1 MGQIS
6 ITRNNE
12 FASRPVGPPEE
23 DRDFI
28 DSRKIGQTLWAKRRN
43 ILLTTL
49 IAVVLAACLMQMITP
64 VYRAV
69 ATLVIEPKGASLITF
84 QPTVDPTNPP
94 NDYLQTQISLIQ
106 SRGVAERAVRQLKL
120 VDHPEFDPRQ
130 NPSLLQ
136 RLKGLISAISPALFP
151 ATWSKGEA
159 LAPAEIF
166 NGAVVELMDRT
177 SVASLG
183 KSQVVTVAV
192 TLKDKQTA
200 TQAANALAH
209 GYLDSRLDAQVA
221 DSVVAGRWMDTRVVE
236 LRTRLQDSE
245 AKLQAYR
252 DAEGLVDVDG
262 VTTLS
267 AHELAKTSDRMVDA
281 RRDRAKA
288 QSQYQQVQSLAGKS
302 TEELLTIPAVIDDP
316 VVQKFQADVARTQA
330 KVDEL
335 STQYGD
341 RHPKMVIARSDL
353 AAAKASLAKQVKQ
366 VVAGLENSYQLAK
379 ENENALR
386 ASVST
391 TREQIQDITRK
402 EFKLRELQRDVDSN
416 RALYETFVNRL
427 RETMATADLGASN
440 ARIVDEAI
448 VPLLPNMPRKSLIFS
463 IVAVLAF
470 AGACAMA
477 LVRDAVKNT
486 IKSSNDVEVKLRLP
500 VLGVVPLL
508 RKKNKVRIARTFDF
522 NDDISFSEA
531 IRTTRTSVMLSDI
544 GSRRNLL
551 VITSS
556 VPGEGKSAVAAN
568 LACALGRLERV
579 LLIEADMRRP
589 TLANNMGL
597 SNGHIGLANFI
608 NGSARS
614 SECIQRVGK
623 IDVIPAGA
631 IPPNPLELL
640 ASSRFASFLD
650 WARQH
655 YDRVIID
662 SPASHSVSDAA
673 LLCALAD
680 AVLYVVKSDSTS
692 TPVVQR
698 GVGQL
703 MRNGAPVIGVI
714 LNQVSA
720 INARYDHQGYYGYLP
735 GEASKTEG

>member
-6 ITRNNE
+6 ISRNNE
-12 FASRPVGPPEE
+12 FISRPIEQSEE

-28 DSRKIGQTLWAKRRN
+28 DSRKIGQILWAKRRS
-43 ILLTTL
+43 ILITT
-49 IAVVLAACLMQMITP
+49 VLAMVVAFGLMQMVTP

-69 ATLVIEPKGASLITF
+69 ASLVIEPKGASLITF
-84 QPTVDPTNPP
+84 QPTVDPNNTT

-120 VDHPEFDPRQ
+120 TEHPEFDPRQ
-130 NPSLLQ
+130 NPSVLQ
-136 RLKGLISAISPALFP
+136 RLKGVIASISPSLFP
-151 ATWSKGEA
+151 VTWSRGEV
-159 LAPAEIF
+159 LTPAEVF
-166 NGAVVELMDRT
+166 NGAVMELMERT

-183 KSQVVTVAV
+183 KSQVVTVGV

-200 TQAANALAH
+200 TLAANALAH
-209 GYLDSRLDAQVA
+209 GYLDSRLDAQVG
-221 DSVVAGRWMDTRVVE
+221 DSLIASRWMDTRVVE

-245 AKLQAYR
+245 SKLQAYR

-288 QSQYQQVQSLAGKS
+288 QSQFQQVQSLSGKS
-302 TEELLTIPAVIDDP
+302 IDELSSIPAVISDP
-316 VVQKFQADVARTQA
+316 VIQKFQADVARTQA

-341 RHPKMVIARSDL
+341 RHPKMIVARSDL
-353 AAAKASLAKQVKQ
+353 AAAKTSLAKQVRQ

-379 ENENALR
+379 ENENTLR
-386 ASVST
+386 ASVT
-391 TREQIQDITRK
+391 TTKEQIQDITRK

-416 RALYETFVNRL
+416 RTLYETFVNRL
-427 RETMATADLGASN
+427 RETMATADLGSSN

-448 VPLLPNMPRKSLIFS
+448 VPLLPNMPRKSLMLS
-463 IVAVLAF
+463 IVAILAF
-470 AGACAMA
+470 GGACAMA

-486 IKSSNDVEVKLRLP
+486 IKSSNDVEMKLRLP

-508 RKKNKVRIARTFDF
+508 RKKNRVRIARTFDF
-522 NDDISFSEA
+522 NDDTSFSEA

-544 GSRRNLL
+544 HSRRHML
-551 VITSS
+551 VVTSS

-589 TLANNMGL
+589 TLASNMGL
-597 SNGHIGLANFI
+597 SNGHIGLANLI

-614 SECIQRVGK
+614 AECIQRVGK

-631 IPPNPLELL
+631 VPPNPLELL
-640 ASSRFASFLD
+640 ASPRFTSFLE
-650 WARQH
+650 WAKQN

-720 INARYDHQGYYGYLP
+720 VNARYDHQGYYGYLP
-735 GEASKTEG
+735 GEANKTHA